1 MLGTGMNISERFDL
15 RALWNGATTAA
26 MIAVPVQVIARL
38 AVDEDRQS
46 GWSVLLTLLILGAL
60 VLGAGVAAWHQ
71 QRSTP
76 LSHGVLTSSGV
87 FITVQIVFSVIKV
100 IQGDSISWGRI
111 VVSLGLSLVAGIC
124 GGMLGSIMLRRGT
137 VPRR

>member
-1 MLGTGMNISERFDL
+1 M
-15 RALWNGATTAA
+15 
-26 MIAVPVQVIARL
+26 QVIARL
-38 AVDEDRQS
+38 AVDEERQS

-71 QRSTP
+71 QRNTP

-87 FITVQIVFSVIKV
+87 FVTVQIVFSVIKV